1 MYQKLSVYYATHDC
15 AFRPLRLRILQL
27 QVIGYVAAKAVR
39 VIDAR
44 TGLSTSVHQY
54 TVCRFRQV
62 RESCGSDTWHG
73 VSACKM
79 CISSLKAAQKPR
91 EGHMAAF
98 QHDDWLIG
106 LRHSQLLHV

>member
-1 MYQKLSVYYATHDC
+1 MHHKLSVYYAAHDC
-15 AFRPLRLRILQL
+15 AFRPLSLRILQL

-44 TGLSTSVHQY
+44 AGSSISVHQY

-73 VSACKM
+73 MSACKM
-79 CISSLKAAQKPR
+79 CISCLKAAQKPR

-98 QHDDWLIG
+98 LA
-106 LRHSQLLHV
+106 